1 MRRSFAAGML
11 AGFAGLTFAG
21 EANAACKRGLT
32 NVYKDRYIEARVV
45 TSWCYS
51 NGNVT
56 TRHSRPSAK
65 VTDVGHALGL
75 RESAAE
81 WTYSECHGFNGF
93 PKHNCLTK
101 RQFSFSNTYVPW
113 APKIGVCIE
122 TRIYGNGAHKRNI
135 RGECS

>member
-32 NVYKDRYIEARVV
+32 NVYV
-45 TSWCYS
+45 
-51 NGNVT
+51 
-56 TRHSRPSAK
+56 
-65 VTDVGHALGL
+65 
-75 RESAAE
+75 
-81 WTYSECHGFNGF
+81 
-93 PKHNCLTK
+93 
-101 RQFSFSNTYVPW
+101 VPW